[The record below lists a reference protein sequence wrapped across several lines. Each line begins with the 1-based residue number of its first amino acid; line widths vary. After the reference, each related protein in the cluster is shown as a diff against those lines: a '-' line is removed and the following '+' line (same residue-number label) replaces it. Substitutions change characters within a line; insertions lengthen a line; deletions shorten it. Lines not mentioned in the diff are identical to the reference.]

1 MVLIIVN
8 GIYAISAGSITAFIW
23 IFVLLKKLGSR
34 FIENKSERIFH
45 ITAEFLMS
53 IVAIIAGIL
62 LLLNETWGIY
72 LFYLAMGLVLY
83 ASVNAIGIYR
93 EKYKMLVIVL
103 AFTAVITLTLTA
115 LSIALLSI

>member
-1 MVLIIVN
+1 MVLTIIDGV
-8 GIYAISAGSITAFIW
+8 YAISAGSITALIW
-23 IFVLLKKLGSR
+23 IFILFKKLGSR

-53 IVAIIAGIL
+53 IIAIIAGIA
-62 LLLNETWGIY
+62 LLLNEIWGIY

-93 EKYKMLVIVL
+93 EKYKTLVIVL
-103 AFTAVITLTLTA
+103 ALTAVITVTLTA
-115 LSIALLSI
+115 LSIALLTI